1 MSRGFTQE
9 EKIVISNALIE
20 ALEEELRSQK
30 INKISIE
37 DLVKKVGISKGSFYN
52 FFPSKEIL
60 FFHVV
65 NNIQQKLIL
74 EIMSIANKE
83 QITNKNKLKLILT
96 TIVEKLQ
103 SNSWLQ
109 DLNSGEF
116 EVILRKLPEDLKKSL
131 SSQDI
136 IDFKNI
142 LEQLNLESKLPIK
155 RFVTIIQ
162 IILLSTT
169 RAKDFGSQ
177 YNKSIETM
185 INLLVDNL
193 FDDK

>member
-1 MSRGFTQE
+1 MDSH
-9 EKIVISNALIE
+9 L
-20 ALEEELRSQK
+20 
-30 INKISIE
+30 
-37 DLVKKVGISKGSFYN
+37 
-52 FFPSKEIL
+52 
-60 FFHVV
+60 
-65 NNIQQKLIL
+65 
-74 EIMSIANKE
+74 IAN
-83 QITNKNKLKLILT
+83 
-96 TIVEKLQ
+96 
-103 SNSWLQ
+103 
-109 DLNSGEF
+109 
-116 EVILRKLPEDLKKSL
+116 PL

>member
-9 EKIVISNALIE
+9 EKIIISNALIE

-30 INKISIE
+30 LNKISIE

-60 FFHVV
+60 FSHVV

>member
-9 EKIVISNALIE
+9 EKIIISNALIE

-30 INKISIE
+30 LNKISIE

-60 FFHVV
+60 FSHVV
-65 NNIQQKLIL
+65 NNIQKKLIL

>member
-9 EKIVISNALIE
+9 EKNVISNALIE

-60 FFHVV
+60 FYHVV

-109 DLNSGEF
+109 DLNRGEF